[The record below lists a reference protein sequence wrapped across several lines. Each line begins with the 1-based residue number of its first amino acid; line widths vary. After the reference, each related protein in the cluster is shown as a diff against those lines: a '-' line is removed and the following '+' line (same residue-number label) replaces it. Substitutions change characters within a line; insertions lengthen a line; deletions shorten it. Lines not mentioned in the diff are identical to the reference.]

1 MSDRLTQ
8 GVRIQVAPRYHPDRS
23 DPVRSHWFFSY
34 TVQISNEGERSVR
47 LLSRHWII
55 TDGFGNVEHVR
66 GPGVVGE
73 TPILEPGQA
82 FQYTSFCPLPT
93 SLGSMHGSF
102 RMLDIDGEEFD
113 AMIDPFVLEDP
124 DTVN

>member
-73 TPILEPGQA
+73 TPVLEPGQA

-102 RMLDIDGEEFD
+102 RMLDVDGEEFD

>member
-93 SLGSMHGSF
+93 SLGSLHGSF